1 MSDATDAHDDRC
13 ENRGTGRRPAAFD
26 EFSNARERYLE
37 RMRVEAEIHRLETCW
52 RLSREMDGEEASAGG

>member
-1 MSDATDAHDDRC
+1 MSDATDAHGHRW
-13 ENRGTGRRPAAFD
+13 ENSGARPGPPAFD

-52 RLSREMDGEEASAGG
+52 RLSRELDGEEASAGG